1 MDSIMTT
8 QLMLHTQAT
17 ATPNRFET
25 YWATGRSKQGIIAV
39 TVAEREQLDPA
50 IIAELSAL
58 HYLLSHK
65 EVCGTDRAGNN
76 LDVQVTFGAIRKL
89 AQNSCNKTHLFA
101 HGRFLLTRYAD
112 ARITVAKDAGWIRE
126 DCVRNRFEEL
136 QIDEPLIEIVQ
147 VHGIGKVGL
156 SMHVMERMLDRA
168 NFPSIAAA
176 WRHLNKLLA
185 CPQLKEEHLP
195 ADIVRQKADKHG
207 SVGRH
212 LRAPCS
218 PWRFV
223 ISSGRHRIE
232 ALPMLVT
239 AYVRA

>member
-1 MDSIMTT
+1 MESIMTT
-8 QLMLHTQAT
+8 QLILHTKAT

-65 EVCGTDRAGNN
+65 EVCGTERAGNS
-76 LDVQVTFGAIRKL
+76 LDLQVTFGAIRKL
-89 AQNSCNKTHLFA
+89 AQNTSNKKHLFA

-112 ARITVAKDAGWIRE
+112 ARITVAKDANWIRE
-126 DCVRNRFEEL
+126 ECARNRLEEL
-136 QIDEPLIEIVQ
+136 RIDEPLIEIVQ

-156 SMHVMERMLDRA
+156 SMHVMERMIDRA
-168 NFPSIAAA
+168 NFPTIAAA
-176 WRHLNKLLA
+176 WRQLSKLLA
-185 CPQLKEEHLP
+185 CPELTEEALP
-195 ADIVRQKADKHG
+195 ADIARQKADKHG
-207 SVGRH
+207 AVGRH

-223 ISSGRHRIE
+223 ITSGRYRSE